1 MSGDAQT
8 YGSLLALAEEMLGA
22 RFDAAQLFRHVTRKH
37 MQHMAFLRE
46 KPVPEHQTA
55 LLLKLC
61 RRRMEG
67 EPLQYLLG
75 EWEFWG
81 LPFKVGPGVLIPRAD
96 TETLVEVALK
106 AAKKTFAPE
115 ILDLCTGTGC
125 VAISLGHELPEAR
138 ITALE
143 LHEAAYSYLK
153 KNVAL
158 NKSRVR
164 PVHADLTS
172 YVHPAPLDILVAN
185 PPYVPRK
192 VIPTLQ
198 PEVRREPVTAL
209 DGGKDGLSFFRTIL
223 RLYAGQLKPGGFIC
237 LEVGAGQSE
246 QVARILSDS
255 KCEDIEI
262 EKDYSGIARVV
273 SGYTQKK
280 PATVWLDI

>member
-1 MSGDAQT
+1 MSGSAQT
-8 YGSLLALAEEMLGA
+8 YGSLLALAEEMLGS
-22 RFDAAQLFRHVTRKH
+22 RFDATQLFKHVTQKH
-37 MQHMAFLRE
+37 MQHMTFLRE
-46 KPVPEHQTA
+46 KPVPEYQTA

-106 AAKKTFAPE
+106 AAKNTFAPE

-125 VAISLGHELPEAR
+125 VAISLGHELPEAN

-143 LHEAAYSYLK
+143 LHDAAYKYLLR
-153 KNVAL
+153 NIAL
-158 NKSRVR
+158 NKSKVK
-164 PVHADLTS
+164 PVQADLAS
-172 YVHPAPLDILVAN
+172 YVHPALLDILVAN

-192 VIPTLQ
+192 VISTLQ
-198 PEVRREPVTAL
+198 PEVRHEPLSAL
-209 DGGKDGLSFFRTIL
+209 DGGKDGLSFFRSIM
-223 RLYAGQLKPGGFIC
+223 RLYTGQLKPGGFVC
-237 LEVGAGQSE
+237 FEVGVGQSE
-246 QVARILSDS
+246 KVARILSDNN
-255 KCEDIEI
+255 CEDIEI
-262 EKDYSGIARVV
+262 ENDYAGIPRVV

-280 PATVWLDI
+280 PAAVWLDI